1 MKKTL
6 IFIFTLI
13 SFNVNSQSLNN
24 LTQWKTLN
32 CQQDEIS
39 FTIEL
44 NEQLKQVRIQGEER
58 RSYNA
63 KFTNTVI
70 TFSEK
75 PLNSNR
81 NDDLDLAN
89 YSLNRLNGQLTLY
102 TNLYSKTDDK
112 FYKDK
117 PRIYMCSES
126 KRKF

>member
-1 MKKTL
+1 MKKYFVL
-6 IFIFTLI
+6 LSLLPSI
-13 SFNVNSQSLNN
+13 VNSQSLIN
-24 LTQWKTLN
+24 LNQWKTLN

-44 NEQLKQVRIQGEER
+44 NEQLKKVRIQSDEKR
-58 RSYNA
+58 TYNA
-63 KFTNTVI
+63 KFSNTVI

-81 NDDLDLAN
+81 NDDLDLGN

-102 TNLYSKTDDK
+102 TNLYSEKEDK

-117 PRIYMCSES
+117 PKTYVCSKS